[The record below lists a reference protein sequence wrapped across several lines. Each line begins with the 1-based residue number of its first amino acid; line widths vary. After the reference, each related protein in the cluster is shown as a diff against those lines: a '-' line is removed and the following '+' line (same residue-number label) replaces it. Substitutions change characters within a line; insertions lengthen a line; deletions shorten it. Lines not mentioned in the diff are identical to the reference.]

1 MSDNEEMGY
10 LTAQVGFEEDLQ
22 HLFLGDNLHDAPTA
36 PPELLSVQRLGVHI
50 ARFTAIIEL
59 FNMWYSEYVYI
70 MEWREPFTTFVIFIV
85 FLIFTLK
92 VNAEYALS
100 GVMFVI
106 VALMTRTLLRRRSGP
121 YVKHYVENGV
131 KSVESK
137 LDYKPIARL
146 RVSVLGFRGRNSKT
160 GEFSRS
166 AMKVSYLP
174 MAETPAEADGVSIEH
189 TVGYFGN
196 TLDGVGFAVPVTTQ
210 GVTQLVTNM
219 VSSEVT
225 QKDSVLQSVYDPWPV
240 EAKNP
245 GGRERDRANSFVSYE
260 AAELALVYP
269 VLQPISAK
277 IQAVRTAL
285 SVKSKRDN
293 NSSPALGQAT
303 TAAGTA
309 ESNSSSSNID
319 PSATTSTTSV
329 YLPWERNEA
338 VVKLTFL
345 DDQSSF
351 GGPQE
356 EAATLSVKN
365 IVQHSSIKATGGK
378 RVYEVKKWCKI
389 MKRKVLSK
397 VKKTRTYI
405 DILIFLLLLLLY
417 YLTVLHCIDCMSYCR
432 WILTVT
438 WIFSP
443 TTPPVPSTCLPATSP
458 PLRWTLLQ

>member
-1 MSDNEEMGY
+1 M
-10 LTAQVGFEEDLQ
+10 
-22 HLFLGDNLHDAPTA
+22 
-36 PPELLSVQRLGVHI
+36 
-50 ARFTAIIEL
+50 
-59 FNMWYSEYVYI
+59 
-70 MEWREPFTTFVIFIV
+70 
-85 FLIFTLK
+85 
-92 VNAEYALS
+92 
-100 GVMFVI
+100 
-106 VALMTRTLLRRRSGP
+106 
-121 YVKHYVENGV
+121 
-131 KSVESK
+131 
-137 LDYKPIARL
+137 
-146 RVSVLGFRGRNSKT
+146 
-160 GEFSRS
+160 
-166 AMKVSYLP
+166 
-174 MAETPAEADGVSIEH
+174 
-189 TVGYFGN
+189 
-196 TLDGVGFAVPVTTQ
+196 
-210 GVTQLVTNM
+210 
-219 VSSEVT
+219 
-225 QKDSVLQSVYDPWPV
+225 YDPWPV

-285 SVKSKRDN
+285 AVKSKRDN

-397 VKKTRTYI
+397 VRNRSYI
-405 DILIFLLLLLLY
+405 DILIFLVLLLY
-417 YLTVLHCIDCMSYCR
+417 YLTVLHYIDCMSYCR

-443 TTPPVPSTCLPATSP
+443 TTLPAPSTCLPVTPP
-458 PLRWTLLQ
+458 PLRGTVLQ